1 MTNHPAAESE
11 RWVPRLVRHPNGSVS
26 VGVTD
31 GHVHLTITA
40 GPGATP
46 ALLRVAFNVAR
57 QALMPGADA

>member
-1 MTNHPAAESE
+1 MTNHPATESD

-31 GHVHLTITA
+31 GAVHLTITA

-46 ALLRVAFNVAR
+46 EALRVAYDVASK
-57 QALMPGADA
+57 ALMPGADA

>member
-1 MTNHPAAESE
+1 MTNHPATEAE

-31 GHVHLTITA
+31 GTVHLTITA

-46 ALLRVAFNVAR
+46 ETLRVAYIAAR